1 MESARRT
8 RGTVL
13 YIDDNPANVRLVA
26 RLIEQRPSLRFMS
39 ADLGQ
44 RGIDLARQH
53 RPDLIL
59 LDLHLPDME
68 GGAVLRAIRQDPQ
81 LGQTPVIVL
90 SAEAEAD
97 LPTQMLAAGA
107 QGYLMR
113 PLDFDQFFAAVD
125 RSLPADGAED

>member
-1 MESARRT
+1 MI

-13 YIDDNPANVRLVA
+13 YVDDNPANVRLVA
-26 RLIEQRPSLRFMS
+26 RLIEQRPGLRFLS
-39 ADLGQ
+39 ADLG
-44 RGIDLARQH
+44 RLGLDLARQH

-68 GGAVLRAIRQDPQ
+68 GAAVLRAIREDPQ
-81 LGQTPVIVL
+81 LRQTPVVVL

-97 LPTQMLAAGA
+97 LPAQMLAAGA
-107 QGYLMR
+107 QDYLLK

-125 RSLPADGAED
+125 RNLPAGGAEDATS

>member
-1 MESARRT
+1 MI

-26 RLIEQRPSLRFMS
+26 RLIEQRPGLRFMS

-44 RGIDLARQH
+44 LGIDLAREH

-68 GGAVLRAIRQDPQ
+68 GAAVLRAIRQDPQ
-81 LGQTPVIVL
+81 LQQTPVVVL

-97 LPTQMLAAGA
+97 LPAQMLAAGA
-107 QGYLMR
+107 QGYLMK

-125 RSLPADGAED
+125 RSLPAGGAD